1 VAVTGAGG
9 RLGSALVA
17 VLREADGDGEGDGA
31 TAIAWRRPDYDLDM
45 TDPGAL
51 LNRDRPSLVIHAAAW
66 TDVDGCARD
75 PALAMRRNAEA
86 VGELARAC
94 AARGVG
100 LLHFSTN
107 EVFNGERIDLVGYS
121 ESDPPNPTNGYGK
134 SKFAGE
140 ELARAAF
147 GSAPGLWIIRTAWLY
162 GPPGNDFPTKILAAS
177 DARGDGEPL
186 PVVADEWGTPT
197 FAHDLARA
205 AIDLAGAVDGGLF
218 HLVGSG
224 GIASRHDWAK
234 AVLDRCRPGR
244 SLVATSQ
251 RDFARASVP
260 PPWGVLDSTRAAVE
274 AGVVLRDWRA
284 ALEDY
289 LETIC

>member
-1 VAVTGAGG
+1 MD
-9 RLGSALVA
+9 
-17 VLREADGDGEGDGA
+17 VLRVGDGNGA
-31 TAIAWRRPDYDLDM
+31 TAIAWRRPEYDLDD
-45 TDPGAL
+45 TTGPGAL
-51 LNRDRPSLVIHAAAW
+51 LDRDRPSLVLHAAAW

-94 AARGVG
+94 ATRRVG
-100 LLHFSTN
+100 LVHFSTN
-107 EVFNGERIDLVGYS
+107 EVFNGSRMDLVGYS
-121 ESDPPNPTNGYGK
+121 ESDSPSPTNAYGQ

-147 GSAPGLWIIRTAWLY
+147 GDGAGLWIVRTAWLY

-177 DARGDGEPL
+177 DARVDGDPL
-186 PVVADEWGTPT
+186 PVVEDEWGTPT
-197 FAHDLARA
+197 LAHDLARA
-205 AIDLAGAVDGGLF
+205 AIDLVGAVDGGLF

-224 GIASRHDWAK
+224 GIASRFDWAK
-234 AVLDRCRPGR
+234 EVLDRCRPGR
-244 SLVATSQ
+244 SLVAISQ
-251 RDFARASVP
+251 TDFVRASVP
-260 PPWGVLDSTRAAVE
+260 PPWGVLDTTRAEVE

-289 LETIC
+289 LETVC